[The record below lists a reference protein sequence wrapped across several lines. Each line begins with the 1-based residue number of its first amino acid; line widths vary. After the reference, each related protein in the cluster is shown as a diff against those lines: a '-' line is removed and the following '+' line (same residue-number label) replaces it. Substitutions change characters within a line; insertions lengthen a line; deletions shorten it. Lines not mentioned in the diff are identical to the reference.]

1 MPEVPKTILVTGASR
16 GLGRAIAERLAPDY
30 NLILHASSEASL
42 TDTLEAIQGKNHKN
56 VQVLPADFSSTEE
69 QEAFCKSLKKLA
81 SHGLWGVVNNAGIAL
96 DKPLLY
102 QPISDI
108 DLMLNVNLRAPI
120 LIGKTAFR
128 IFLKQQQGVIINIGS
143 IAGEIGNAYQS
154 VYAATKAALSGLS
167 KSWSQEATELAPGSA
182 IRALTINPGFFQT
195 EMIDKIPETIIETY
209 RKRIPSGR
217 FGDPQELANFV
228 AFLFSPDAAYLN
240 GVDLSMNGGIR

>member
-1 MPEVPKTILVTGASR
+1 MPKTILVTGASR
-16 GLGRAIAERLAPDY
+16 GLGRAIAERLAVDY
-30 NLILHASSEASL
+30 DLILHASSEASL
-42 TDTLEAIQGKNHKN
+42 EGTLEAIRGKEHNKIEM
-56 VQVLPADFSSTEE
+56 LPADFSSPEE
-69 QEAFCKSLKKLA
+69 QETFCKELKKLA
-81 SHGLWGVVNNAGIAL
+81 KDGLGGVVNNAGIAL

-102 QPISDI
+102 QPIKDI

-128 IFLKQQQGVIINIGS
+128 IFLKQQHGVIINIGS
-143 IAGEIGNAYQS
+143 IAGEVGNAYQS

-195 EMIDKIPETIIETY
+195 EMIDKIPEAIIETY

-217 FGDPQELANFV
+217 FGNPQELANFV
-228 AFLFSPDAAYLN
+228 AFLFGPDAAYLN
-240 GVDLSMNGGIR
+240 GVDFSINGGIR